1 MIFETPRGGREQRPP
16 RGVLFSAR
24 RNISAA
30 PPACYGAILLCAIP
44 RWQLLQREA
53 EDALFKVQKGFLPAL
68 HDEAVENIAH
78 GEQKFFEKAG
88 FVHRL
93 IFLLCL
99 QHTFVVLLIFDLTK
113 AARIAFVR
121 IVYRSNS
128 PESTKSGEFV
138 R

>member
-1 MIFETPRGGREQRPP
+1 MFETPRGGREQRPP

-30 PPACYGAILLCAIP
+30 PPACYGAILLCVIA
-44 RWQLLQREA
+44 RWQLLQGEA

-68 HDEAVENIAH
+68 HDETVENIAH
-78 GEQKFFEKAG
+78 GEQKFFEKTG

-99 QHTFVVLLIFDLTK
+99 QHTFVVLLCLKLISSLRRSTYLT
-113 AARIAFVR
+113 
-121 IVYRSNS
+121 IV
-128 PESTKSGEFV
+128 
-138 R
+138 

>member
-1 MIFETPRGGREQRPP
+1 MQAHAKLARGREKA
-16 RGVLFSAR
+16 AR
-24 RNISAA
+24 RNFSAA
-30 PPACYGAILLCAIP
+30 PSACYGAIFLCAIP
-44 RWQLLQREA
+44 RWQLLQGKA
-53 EDALFKVQKGFLPAL
+53 EDTLFKVQKGFLPAL

-78 GEQKFFEKAG
+78 GEQKFFEKTG

-99 QHTFVVLLIFDLTK
+99 QHTFVVLLIFGLTK

-128 PESTKSGEFV
+128 PESTKSGEYV

>member
-1 MIFETPRGGREQRPP
+1 MNAAGRTQQRPP
-16 RGVLFSAR
+16 RGVSFFGAAEDSV
-24 RNISAA
+24 A
-30 PPACYGAILLCAIP
+30 PPAFYGGILLCTIL
-44 RWQLLQREA
+44 RWQLLQGKA
-53 EDALFKVQKGFLPAL
+53 EDALFEMQKGFLTAL
-68 HDEAVENIAH
+68 HDEAVENVAH